1 MNKHHPT
8 SPAPAP
14 DADDMMLDRLI
25 RTSVERLDRSEGLP
39 SNFAYRMAMRASAE
53 KARRA
58 AASRRR
64 EQLLAWIVPV
74 VMAIAAIVALWLTM
88 PTLPSTLTRS
98 VAEGAESS
106 MSGSSIIMWSFIIG
120 AIAILLAAESIFRR
134 KMAHRAS
141 K

>member
-1 MNKHHPT
+1 
-8 SPAPAP
+8 
-14 DADDMMLDRLI
+14 MLDRLI

-98 VAEGAESS
+98 VAEGGRKQHVGVVDNHVELHHRSHCHP
-106 MSGSSIIMWSFIIG
+106 SGSREHFQAQNGPPRKQVTIS
-120 AIAILLAAESIFRR
+120 LLTKST
-134 KMAHRAS
+134 
-141 K
+141 

>member
-1 MNKHHPT
+1 
-8 SPAPAP
+8 
-14 DADDMMLDRLI
+14 MMLDRLI

-58 AASRRR
+58 AAARRR
-64 EQLLAWIVPV
+64 ERLLAWIVPV
-74 VMAIAAIVALWLTM
+74 AMAIVAIVALWLTM
-88 PTLPSTLTRS
+88 PTLPTTLTRS

-106 MSGSSIIMWSFIIG
+106 LSGSSIIMWSIIIG
-120 AIAILLAAESIFRR
+120 AIAILLVAEAIFRR

>member
-58 AASRRR
+58 AASRR
-64 EQLLAWIVPV
+64 
-74 VMAIAAIVALWLTM
+74 
-88 PTLPSTLTRS
+88 
-98 VAEGAESS
+98 AESS